1 MEMRRIVSVFVFS
14 CIVLFSTICFAGLN
28 DCPRVSVLQFNN
40 KAKTNKN
47 VLLDKQSIDFISE
60 YIISALLESGKFSVV
75 DLYFDSLD
83 MYAQYYNVDIKELKK
98 DQDKNRI
105 ANLFGVKYL
114 IDGAVTGISDNN
126 ADGST
131 KKKLNQ
137 PHSSQPVEYKVMLQ
151 VRFTDTK
158 TKKKCLLAQGC
169 GLIKA
174 KSQSGKL
181 SASEINDVLY
191 SAAKDA
197 VNGTNGVLAKMKE
210 QTQNKIT
217 S

>member
-1 MEMRRIVSVFVFS
+1 MRRIVSVFVFS

-28 DCPRVSVLQFNN
+28 DCPRVAVLQFNN

-47 VLLDKQSIDFISE
+47 VLLDKQSIGFISE
-60 YIISALLESGKFSVV
+60 YIISTLLETGKFSVV

-114 IDGAVTGISDNN
+114 IDGAVTDISDNN
-126 ADGST
+126 ADGLT
-131 KKKLNQ
+131 KKKKLNQ
-137 PHSSQPVEYKVMLQ
+137 ARPSQPVEYKVMLQ

-158 TKKKCLLAQGC
+158 TKKKCLLAQGY

-174 KSQSGKL
+174 KSQRGKL

-210 QTQNKIT
+210 QTQDKI
-217 S
+217 SN

>member
-1 MEMRRIVSVFVFS
+1 MRRIVSVFVFS

-28 DCPRVSVLQFNN
+28 DCPRVAVLQFNN

-126 ADGST
+126 ADGLT
-131 KKKLNQ
+131 KKKKLNQ
-137 PHSSQPVEYKVMLQ
+137 SHSSQPVEYKVMLQ

-181 SASEINDVLY
+181 SEDEINSVLY

-210 QTQNKIT
+210 QKQDKIT
-217 S
+217 N